1 MIRSI
6 PALIAVLALSHCAT
20 PPPAAKPT
28 TAFTKRPYNYSFIPR
43 RPGFQN
49 GSQIIAK
56 SRQLSAQKREQLFL
70 MEALKG
76 NLPPFLTRLK
86 RVSFNRTIG
95 TATYRVTIWVMP
107 DYLAL
112 GSNQDFVRIPVTPD
126 TAQKIAD
133 QYNCLLP
140 NPYLVDLIYR
150 KATKRV
156 RPILFKSSEKI
167 VTSDAFF
174 QHDRLIQKK
183 LAGIKMGS
191 HLIAGHKKDIILANG
206 LVAKPDRVALYG
218 LHVDPTTKIQPM
230 SLANPKSYVDYS
242 HGVRLI
248 SNRIQINGVYYSL
261 REVLVHPVLSKLV
274 SPTGPLKISRIPKTA
289 QELAHPQF

>member
-1 MIRSI
+1 MIRLF
-6 PALIAVLALSHCAT
+6 PALIAVLALSRCAT
-20 PPPAAKPT
+20 PVPTPKPGSE
-28 TAFTKRPYNYSFIPR
+28 FRKRPYNYSFIPR
-43 RPGFQN
+43 RQGLPN

-56 SRQLSAQKREQLFL
+56 SRELSAEKREQLFL

-86 RVSFNRTIG
+86 RLTFNRTIG

-112 GSNQDFVRIPVTPD
+112 GSDQDFVRIPVTPD

-140 NPYLVDLIYR
+140 NPYLVDLIFR
-150 KATKRV
+150 KATKRI

-167 VTSDAFF
+167 VTSEAFF

-183 LAGIKMGS
+183 LAGLKMGV
-191 HLIAGHKKDIILANG
+191 HLVAGHKKDIILANG
-206 LVAKPDRVALYG
+206 LVANPDRVALYG
-218 LHVDPTTKIQPM
+218 LHVDATTKIQPM

-261 REVLVHPVLSKLV
+261 REVLVHPVLSQLV
-274 SPTGPLKISRIPKTA
+274 SPEGPLKISRIPFTA
-289 QELAHPQF
+289 KEIAKPQF